1 MKSTIGKLTAGIG
14 YGFLFGAAAGLTAGV
29 VQDRLFFWTIAGVMA
44 GLVIGIAVA
53 LIIAAKSR
61 RVAKRFEQSEELPDA
76 DKSGSREVPDA
87 DKADSLE
94 S

>member
-1 MKSTIGKLTAGIG
+1 MKSSIGKLTAGIG

-29 VQDRLFFWTIAGVMA
+29 VLHRLFFWTIIGVAA
-44 GLVIGIAVA
+44 GLVIGIAAA

-61 RVAKRFEQSEELPDA
+61 RVQKRFEQSA
-76 DKSGSREVPDA
+76 EVRDE
-87 DKADSLE
+87 DQTDSLE

>member
-1 MKSTIGKLTAGIG
+1 MKSTIGRLTAGIG

-29 VQDRLFFWTIAGVMA
+29 VLDRLFFWTIIGVAA

-61 RVAKRFEQSEELPDA
+61 RVKKRFQQAEEVSDEGEA
-76 DKSGSREVPDA
+76 DT
-87 DKADSLE
+87 LE
-94 S
+94 T

>member
-29 VQDRLFFWTIAGVMA
+29 ITDELFFWTIIGVVAGV
-44 GLVIGIAVA
+44 VIGCAAA
-53 LIIAAKSR
+53 LVLAARNR
-61 RVAKRFEQSEELPDA
+61 RVKRRFEQSEEVQDA
-76 DKSGSREVPDA
+76 DQA
-87 DKADSLE
+87 DTLE

>member
-1 MKSTIGKLTAGIG
+1 MKSTIGRLTAGIG

-29 VQDRLFFWTIAGVMA
+29 VLDRLFFWTIIGVAA
-44 GLVIGIAVA
+44 GLVVGCLVA

-61 RVAKRFEQSEELPDA
+61 RVAKRFEKA
-76 DKSGSREVPDA
+76 TEVRDA